1 MFQFKNVNFLPNNRS
16 SILQTDSNLD
26 ESLNKVQFKSL
37 QIQFHKIAQMQ
48 EYFQIPT
55 IITEIRKYIKF
66 DNKNDIDFL
75 FLEDIYQILIQTKLE
90 PFITQI
96 SDLIT
101 HLILMNNEIGY
112 FFISK
117 GIILFFTSLISI
129 NIKFINSFFPLIR
142 VLIHLEKQIC
152 DDILK
157 AIPAHAFKLGFQNP
171 ALMIESGLFFN
182 NISKYEQS
190 VKVQKWIFESLK
202 MLFNLKYFNS
212 FVYLAKCLYRLSKK
226 TNFDIISF
234 EQANLMQFIIYLLEK
249 PQLGC
254 VMLVYNFFSKLFDKN
269 QIQKIPEEMTK
280 YVFKYSV
287 NFEKPQRCI
296 ASINLLRKMIKFG
309 FFRVNQINK
318 VKIMKIYLQIL
329 TKEEISFPIKE
340 AISYIIT
347 ESFIYDKYT
356 DNEVDEMIT
365 SGLLNVFEFS
375 FVLLNDDLLNSLYQ
389 VLHVLFNTYEKNNH
403 QQKFIDE
410 IKKSSILDIIQHE
423 YLSNESIL
431 QFYAFFSSN
440 FFI

>member
-1 MFQFKNVNFLPNNRS
+1 
-16 SILQTDSNLD
+16 
-26 ESLNKVQFKSL
+26 
-37 QIQFHKIAQMQ
+37 
-48 EYFQIPT
+48 
-55 IITEIRKYIKF
+55 
-66 DNKNDIDFL
+66 
-75 FLEDIYQILIQTKLE
+75 
-90 PFITQI
+90 
-96 SDLIT
+96 
-101 HLILMNNEIGY
+101 
-112 FFISK
+112 
-117 GIILFFTSLISI
+117 
-129 NIKFINSFFPLIR
+129 
-142 VLIHLEKQIC
+142 
-152 DDILK
+152 
-157 AIPAHAFKLGFQNP
+157 
-171 ALMIESGLFFN
+171 
-182 NISKYEQS
+182 
-190 VKVQKWIFESLK
+190 
-202 MLFNLKYFNS
+202 ML
-212 FVYLAKCLYRLSKK
+212 CL
-226 TNFDIISF
+226 
-234 EQANLMQFIIYLLEK
+234 FII
-249 PQLGC
+249 
-254 VMLVYNFFSKLFDKN
+254 FFSKLFDKN

-389 VLHVLFNTYEKNNH
+389 VLHILFNTYEKNNH